1 MDKMTR
7 QELIDYILEKQA
19 GSYDAYNTNNYYKN
33 RAAEKYMDSQYGRP
47 KLDTNFFLKGGPKTV
62 SETKRPQKVKNELV
76 VAQPN
81 FQTKGGP
88 KTVHETKRPPKSPKN
103 ELVTVQPNF
112 QTKGDPYFEFKSSGK
127 RKRKP
132 IDVRYTDASGV
143 KAGSRVGSAVGKFR
157 NIDKS
162 SLKKALKIGGASGI
176 LAASAYAAG
185 KAANGRKSQGDD
197 YERTASY
204 LLDEMYMEKIAG
216 SYDAYN
222 VNNYNTDEVAKQYMN
237 SQYGK
242 VKKDPNFILKGGP
255 KTVHETKRPPKSPKN
270 ELVTVQ
276 PNTNAGKEA
285 GRFKKITNKVKGVNV
300 KSALKSAGR
309 AGIIGTAAAA
319 GAYAVGKAAGRN
331 EVAGQDYERTA
342 TLLGDTCMEKQAIA
356 FSGKK
361 LKNIEAP
368 TRDEK
373 KKTKEFR
380 RGLSPE
386 DKEKFKTL
394 AKKERDKKYS
404 NKDLAKDGLGNAAV
418 YLGAGAL
425 AGHSGKK
432 ATKVLLEEANLKKA
446 LKLGA
451 GGTAAALAGGAIGFS
466 GTTAAA
472 IKRNRARRYGERE
485 AARKMLVERQ
495 QNKEASM
502 LLDGLYKEATLGL
515 GGISTA
521 ASRVG
526 GGASGL
532 SNAVNAAASPF
543 AKATV
548 RDMSAAM
555 PKTPA
560 TTPSINPPGGVGTTT
575 ANVKPVAATTPTNV
589 TTTSSEAATAASK
602 QAEEVID
609 SFEKSLEKCAS
620 EWFGEDLQPKDSE
633 YMANKRLYVDL
644 FNSPNIQW

>member
-76 VAQPN
+76 
-81 FQTKGGP
+81 
-88 KTVHETKRPPKSPKN
+88 
-103 ELVTVQPNF
+103 TVQPNF

-132 IDVRYTDASGV
+132 IDVRYTDASGA
-143 KAGSRVGSAVGKFR
+143 KAGSRVGSAVSKFR

-309 AGIIGTAAAA
+309 AGIVGTAAAA

-532 SNAVNAAASPF
+532 SNAVNAASPF